1 MTATNSIR
9 GKLECRLCLQA
20 GEACTQDAWINVAWS
35 TMASIKLPHLNR
47 EEIKAVLTLGDIE
60 LKQTRFYQ
68 EIAEEERQKGFQPQH
83 LSVSKNDWET

>member
-1 MTATNSIR
+1 
-9 GKLECRLCLQA
+9 
-20 GEACTQDAWINVAWS
+20 
-35 TMASIKLPHLNR
+35 MASIKLPHLNR

-83 LSVSKNDWET
+83 LSVSKND